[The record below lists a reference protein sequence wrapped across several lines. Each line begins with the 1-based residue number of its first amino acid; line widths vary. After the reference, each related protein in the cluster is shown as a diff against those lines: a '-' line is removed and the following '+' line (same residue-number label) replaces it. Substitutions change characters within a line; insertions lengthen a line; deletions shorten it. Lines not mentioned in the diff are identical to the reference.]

1 MCHLCINLFYYMTF
15 KITVNNSFLHEDFV
29 NLSNFGVLIV
39 PNVFQEVKQNVSKF
53 GYIEITG
60 GQTNI
65 TPSDKK
71 YYLYQQLTN
80 FI

>member
-39 PNVFQEVKQNVSKF
+39 PNVFQEVKQNVTKF
-53 GYIEITG
+53 G
-60 GQTNI
+60 
-65 TPSDKK
+65 
-71 YYLYQQLTN
+71 
-80 FI
+80 